1 MIKDEPIAE
10 YYKRYEEVKGVLSF
24 LFSGANFEYD
34 FWPFC
39 P

>member
-24 LFSGANFEYD
+24 CLAAQILM
-34 FWPFC
+34 
-39 P
+39 